1 MKKKL
6 HLTQDELLEYGKAS
20 ELFWGVSP
28 LLEMLGYTGDQLPEE
43 LWECTDTLAECL
55 QEVKE
60 KTLDYLRSKDKLVL
74 LHVESET
81 ESDESDKF
89 PF

>member
-6 HLTQDELLEYGKAS
+6 HLTQDELCEYGKAC
-20 ELFWGVSP
+20 ELFGSVSP

-55 QEVKE
+55 QDVKE
-60 KTLDYLRSKDKLVL
+60 KTLAYLRSKDKLVF
-74 LHVESET
+74 LHIESENKN
-81 ESDESDKF
+81 ESHEF

>member
-1 MKKKL
+1 MKKIN
-6 HLTQDELLEYGKAS
+6 LTQDELLEYGKAYD
-20 ELFWGVSP
+20 LFGRVSP
-28 LLEMLGYTGDQLPEE
+28 LLEMLGDTGDQLPEV

-74 LHVESET
+74 LNT
-81 ESDESDKF
+81 EQENELDKSDEF

>member
-6 HLTQDELLEYGKAS
+6 HLTQDELCEYGKAC
-20 ELFWGVSP
+20 ELFGSVSP

-55 QEVKE
+55 QEVRE
-60 KTLDYLRSKDKLVL
+60 KTREYLRSKDKVVFLNT
-74 LHVESET
+74 EQET
-81 ESDESDKF
+81 ESSESHEF

>member
-1 MKKKL
+1 MKKL

-28 LLEMLGYTGDQLPEE
+28 LLALLGDTGDQLPEV
-43 LWECTDTLAECL
+43 LWDCTDTLAECL
-55 QEVKE
+55 QDVKE
-60 KTLDYLRSKDKLVL
+60 KILEYLRSKDKLI
-74 LHVESET
+74 LHHIEY
-81 ESDESDKF
+81 DEPSATDEF

>member
-1 MKKKL
+1 MKKL
-6 HLTQDELLEYGKAS
+6 HLTQDELLEYGKAR
-20 ELFWGVSP
+20 ELFGSVSP
-28 LLEMLGYTGDQLPEE
+28 LLEMLGYTGDQLPEV
-43 LWECTDTLAECL
+43 LWDCTDTLAECL

-74 LHVESET
+74 SHVESEN
-81 ESDESDKF
+81 ESNESHEF

>member
-1 MKKKL
+1 MKKL
-6 HLTQDELLEYGKAS
+6 HLTQDELLEYGKAN

-28 LLEMLGYTGDQLPEE
+28 LLEMLAYTGDQLPEA

-60 KTLDYLRSKDKLVL
+60 KTLEYIRSKDKLI
-74 LHVESET
+74 LHHI
-81 ESDESDKF
+81 ESDERSEIDNY